1 MILYSIEN
9 DFLKVVITSK
19 GAELQSVLT
28 KENQLEY
35 LWQANEKFWAKKSP
49 VLFPIVGGLKNNSYS
64 YQNKTFNLSRHG
76 FARENEFS
84 ILKITETSIQF
95 LLENSEKTLLV
106 FPFQFKFIIEYAL
119 QSSKLICNY
128 LVENLSDDEMYF
140 SVGTHPAFNV
150 PLTDS
155 TIFSDWILEF
165 NQPETIGIFPL
176 TADGL
181 LKAQPIPFLQNS
193 NQIKLT
199 KDLFYK
205 DALVFK
211 HLQSNQLKLISN
223 KSQHG
228 IKMQFDGFPFF
239 GIWSAKDADFIC
251 LEPWCGV
258 ADSENSTGEITQKE
272 GINILKSN
280 ETFSRTWSIELF

>member
-84 ILKITETSIQF
+84 ILKTTETSIQF

-140 SVGTHPAFNV
+140 SVGAHPAFNV

>member
-35 LWQANEKFWAKKSP
+35 LWQANEKFWAKRSP

-84 ILKITETSIQF
+84 ILKTTETSIQF

-140 SVGTHPAFNV
+140 SVGAHPAFNV
-150 PLTDS
+150 PLSDS

-258 ADSENSTGEITQKE
+258 ADSENNTGEITQKE

>member
-84 ILKITETSIQF
+84 ILKTTETSIQF

-140 SVGTHPAFNV
+140 SVGAHPAFNV
-150 PLTDS
+150 PLSDS

-258 ADSENSTGEITQKE
+258 ADSENNTGEITQKE

>member
-76 FARENEFS
+76 FARDNEFS
-84 ILKITETSIQF
+84 ILKTTETSIQF

-140 SVGTHPAFNV
+140 SVGAHPAFNV
-150 PLTDS
+150 PLSDS

>member
-140 SVGTHPAFNV
+140 SVGAHPAFNV
-150 PLTDS
+150 PLSDS

-258 ADSENSTGEITQKE
+258 ADSENNTGEITQKE

>member
-84 ILKITETSIQF
+84 ILKTTETSIQF

-140 SVGTHPAFNV
+140 SVGAHPAFNV
-150 PLTDS
+150 PLSDS

>member
-76 FARENEFS
+76 FARDNEFS

-140 SVGTHPAFNV
+140 SVGAHPAFNV

>member
-35 LWQANEKFWAKKSP
+35 LWQANEKFWAKRSP

-84 ILKITETSIQF
+84 ILKTTETSIQF

-140 SVGTHPAFNV
+140 SVGAHPAFNV
-150 PLTDS
+150 PLSDS

-165 NQPETIGIFPL
+165 NKPETIGIFPL